1 MEDRLFTQ
9 LYHKYSNAIYSVI
22 CTYIKDRETAKD
34 VLQLT
39 FIKISKHLIRYD
51 PAKGVLYTW
60 IRRIAVNTSLDLLKS
75 VDYRN
80 NHTSTSLQEIDFD
93 QLNFCYHLG
102 WPEKSHLEKLIN
114 TLTDNEKVIIDML
127 YLQEYTQME
136 TSAYLHIPLG
146 TVKSRVRSAIQKLR
160 RQCTYDIKYYYS

>member
-1 MEDRLFTQ
+1 MEDKLFTQ
-9 LYHKYSNAIYSVI
+9 LYQQYSNAIYSVI
-22 CTYIKDRETAKD
+22 CSYVKDKETAKD

-39 FIKISKHLIRYD
+39 FMKISKNFIKYD

-75 VDYRN
+75 VDYKN
-80 NHTSTSLQEIDFD
+80 NHTSTSLHEVDFNHI
-93 QLNFCYHLG
+93 QFCYQSD
-102 WPEKSHLEKLIN
+102 WTEKSLLEKLMQALN
-114 TLTDNEKVIIDML
+114 DNEKVIIDLL

-146 TVKSRVRSAIQKLR
+146 TVKSRVRSAMQKLR
-160 RQCTYDIKYYYS
+160 RQCTYDIKYYYL